1 MQGMFIGHL
10 SIYNKNQI
18 RDKLLLVLIFLG
30 AGEVAE
36 WQGYGIGLEKQY
48 YMLRNVEDAELCV
61 NITKYAEMMEH

>member
-1 MQGMFIGHL
+1 MFIGHL

-18 RDKLLLVLIFLG
+18 RDKLLLVLIFFG

-48 YMLRNVEDAELCV
+48 YMLRNAEDAALCV
-61 NITKYAEMMEH
+61 NIKMYAEMMGH

>member
-1 MQGMFIGHL
+1 M
-10 SIYNKNQI
+10 
-18 RDKLLLVLIFLG
+18 VLIG

-48 YMLRNVEDAELCV
+48 YMLRNVEDAALCV